1 MGIGTV
7 LLNSP
12 QYMKTSKIFIATC
25 QICLFI
31 YLTSCKSPQNTLKSD
46 ANSEKNKKVSIKGDK
61 VTTYAEKFL
70 GSKYKMA
77 GTTPAG
83 FDCSGYCQFVYNEFG
98 ISLPRTSDEQ
108 AKIGKTVPTNQAQK
122 GDLIFFRG
130 SNKNKPAVG
139 HVGIVVSSPGER
151 VKFIHAS
158 TSKGVIHDYLDV
170 KYFSERFVTIKRI
183 W

>member
-1 MGIGTV
+1 
-7 LLNSP
+7 
-12 QYMKTSKIFIATC
+12 MKTNKIFIATC
-25 QICLFI
+25 QICLLI
-31 YLTSCKSPQNTLKSD
+31 YLISCKPSLNTSKSD
-46 ANSEKNKKVSIKGDK
+46 ASSTKTKKSPLKAEKVID
-61 VTTYAEKFL
+61 YAEKFL
-70 GSKYKMA
+70 GVKYKMA

-98 ISLPRTSDEQ
+98 ISLPRTSDQQ
-108 AKIGKTVPTNQAQK
+108 AKIGKTIPTNQAQK

-130 SNKNKPAVG
+130 SDKSKPAVG

-158 TSKGVIHDYLDV
+158 TSKGVIHDFLDV
-170 KYFSERFVTIKRI
+170 KYFSDRFVTIKRI